1 MKNNFFYVLCEVNL
15 CQNYVFDSVDG
26 TIVWLGNTNLT
37 V

>member
-1 MKNNFFYVLCEVNL
+1 MKNNFLCLMEVNL